1 MSEAHASIFKFIV
14 KGLDAAKALGAEATE
29 PVTPPKAAEGV
40 SKRGREQDSPAARAS
55 VLRYLDGVEQA
66 KNLPVE
72 GGEEVEARC
81 VELIRTHNL
90 RREHIPSVLL
100 SSKLVWAALLGSMP
114 IGALVRSLGKLGA
127 IGLLIPDSRVA
138 TDIATRLVDAKSI
151 RSARLHPMAL
161 LFAQRVYSSG
171 HGERGGLTWTPAPEV
186 VKALDTAFTLAFAA
200 VKPAGKRFAVAID
213 VSSSMK
219 TTTVGGAGGAGGVG
233 AQLSCEEAAAAMA
246 LVLSRTEPNVETFA
260 FAETYRP
267 VPALSSGH
275 AVAEGVPGKC
285 LSLPEALA
293 AVREAG
299 SRGCGGTD
307 CSLPMR
313 HAALSGGVFD
323 TFVVFTDNETWAGD
337 GTTAS
342 EALCQYRA
350 KAHGVADAK
359 LVVVGM
365 ASNGF
370 TVADPTDAGQL

>member
-1 MSEAHASIFKFIV
+1 
-14 KGLDAAKALGAEATE
+14 
-29 PVTPPKAAEGV
+29 
-40 SKRGREQDSPAARAS
+40 
-55 VLRYLDGVEQA
+55 
-66 KNLPVE
+66 
-72 GGEEVEARC
+72 
-81 VELIRTHNL
+81 
-90 RREHIPSVLL
+90 
-100 SSKLVWAALLGSMP
+100 
-114 IGALVRSLGKLGA
+114 
-127 IGLLIPDSRVA
+127 
-138 TDIATRLVDAKSI
+138 
-151 RSARLHPMAL
+151 
-161 LFAQRVYSSG
+161 
-171 HGERGGLTWTPAPEV
+171 
-186 VKALDTAFTLAFAA
+186 
-200 VKPAGKRFAVAID
+200 
-213 VSSSMK
+213 
-219 TTTVGGAGGAGGVG
+219 
-233 AQLSCEEAAAAMA
+233 MA

-267 VPALSSGH
+267 VTALSSGN
-275 AVAEGVPGKC
+275 AVAEGVPDGEC

-313 HAALSGGVFD
+313 HAALSGSVFD

-370 TVADPTDAGQL
+370 TVADPTDAGQLDCVGFDTATPAIIAAFAGGQC